1 MLYIIVYNK
10 NSILICEIKV
20 SWLEKTGCL
29 LCYPCNFVYLHFE
42 SGEKF
47 IDNIRPPRMC
57 PSGSEGQTCGKIGRI
72 SFRFLLAEKWKKI
85 Y

>member
-20 SWLEKTGCL
+20 SWLEKNWL
-29 LCYPCNFVYLHFE
+29 FVVLSMQLRIFAFR
-42 SGEKF
+42 KW
-47 IDNIRPPRMC
+47 
-57 PSGSEGQTCGKIGRI
+57 GKM
-72 SFRFLLAEKWKKI
+72 